1 MNQPKKPTIDATTL
15 KQTLVEDGTRFRGSL
30 SSTCPIVVQGS
41 VEGDVDGPAL
51 TVSAT
56 GVVSGKAA
64 AGVLKS
70 EGKISGS
77 FDVDTAEIAGSVA
90 KDTVLRASSLDLKLS
105 VTTGKIQL
113 EFGSSGSSRN

>member
-1 MNQPKKPTIDATTL
+1 MNQPKKPMDATTQ
-15 KQTLVEDGTRFRGSL
+15 KQTLVEDGTRFKGSL

-41 VEGDVDGPAL
+41 IEGDVDGPAL
-51 TVSAT
+51 TISAT

-64 AGVLKS
+64 AGSLKS

-77 FDVDTAEIAGSVA
+77 FDVETADIAGSVA
-90 KDTVLRASSLDLKLS
+90 KDTVLRANSLDLKLS

-113 EFGSSGSSRN
+113 EFGSGGSNSG